1 MDKKNLFVLAAGLLL
16 ATGCGDREKN
26 TSPVGDRAARKVS
39 EKLIEAQM
47 GGQAEVD
54 IDKDTVSI
62 RTEEGQFD
70 YSAGASVSLP
80 EGFPADVVVYEGA
93 KLESS
98 MRTPDGFMLQMRSPD
113 ALEKITR
120 VVGEKMKAKG
130 WSQSAA
136 FNMGGQS
143 ALSFEKEGR
152 AATVSANKD
161 GDSTMIVIVVDGAGT
176 ADNE

>member
-1 MDKKNLFVLAAGLLL
+1 ML

-26 TSPVGDRAARKVS
+26 ASPVGDRAARKVS

-47 GGQAEVD
+47 GGTAEVD

-70 YSAGASVSLP
+70 YSAGASARLP
-80 EGFPADVVVYEGA
+80 ERFPSDVFVYEGA

-113 ALEKITR
+113 SLDKIAR

-130 WSQSAA
+130 WSQSAV
-136 FNMGGQS
+136 FDMGGQS
-143 ALSFEKEGR
+143 VLSFEKEGR
-152 AATVSANKD
+152 NATVSANKD
-161 GDSTMIVIVVDGAGT
+161 GDSSMIVIVVDGAGT
-176 ADNE
+176 ADSE